1 MNTVRGE
8 KILVIDDSPE
18 ITRLLQ
24 NVLLQAGYQ
33 VVTHNDPQAALFAV
47 EEERPDLVILDIC
60 MPHLDGWEV
69 CRRIREVSSVP
80 ILMLTVLSESS
91 NVERSLW
98 AGADAYMTKPFP
110 LSALLERVRGLL
122 RREPP
127 RGIRR
132 IPPPFGP
139 PSGTLRFGSRKTR

>member
-1 MNTVRGE
+1 MGAERRE

-18 ITRLLQ
+18 ITRLLR

-33 VVTHNDPQAALFAV
+33 VVIHNDPEAALSLV
-47 EEERPDLVILDIC
+47 KEERPDLVLLDIC

-80 ILMLTVLSESS
+80 ILMLTVLSESP
-91 NVERSLW
+91 NVERSLQ
-98 AGADAYMTKPFP
+98 AGADAYMTKPFS
-110 LSALLERVRGLL
+110 LRVLLERVRNLL
-122 RREPP
+122 DKEPS

-132 IPPPFGP
+132 I
-139 PSGTLRFGSRKTR
+139 T

>member
-24 NVLLQAGYQ
+24 NVLLQAGYR
-33 VVTHNDPQAALFAV
+33 VVVHTDPQAALSAV

-69 CRRIREVSSVP
+69 CRRIREVSPVP
-80 ILMLTVLSESS
+80 ILMLTVLSESP
-91 NVERSLW
+91 NVERSLR
-98 AGADAYMTKPFP
+98 AGADGYMTKPFS
-110 LSALLERVRGLL
+110 LGALLERVQGLL

-127 RGIRR
+127 QGIRR
-132 IPPPFGP
+132 ISPLPDRPPE
-139 PSGTLRFGSRKTR
+139 S

>member
-33 VVTHNDPQAALFAV
+33 VVTHNDPQAALSAV

-91 NVERSLW
+91 NVERSLR

-132 IPPPFGP
+132 ISPLPDYPPEN
-139 PSGTLRFGSRKTR
+139 

>member
-1 MNTVRGE
+1 MNTGRSE

-33 VVTHNDPQAALFAV
+33 VVVHNEPEVALSLL
-47 EEERPDLVILDIC
+47 EREQPDLVLLDIC

-80 ILMLTVLSESS
+80 ILMLTVLSETP
-91 NVERSLW
+91 NVERSLR
-98 AGADAYMTKPFP
+98 AGANAYMTKPF
-110 LSALLERVRGLL
+110 SISTLLEYVHSLL
-122 RREPP
+122 RQKPSL
-127 RGIRR
+127 GIRR
-132 IPPPFGP
+132 I
-139 PSGTLRFGSRKTR
+139 S